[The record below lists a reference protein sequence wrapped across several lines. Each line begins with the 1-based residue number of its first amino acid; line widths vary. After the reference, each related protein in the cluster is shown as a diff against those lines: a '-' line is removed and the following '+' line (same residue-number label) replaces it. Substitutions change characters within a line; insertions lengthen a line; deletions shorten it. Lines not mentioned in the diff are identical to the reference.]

1 MYITMIETTKGSP
14 DGIHVLEFVEGQSY
28 DIPYS
33 LAKSFVEHMGVAI
46 IAEDPIKQ
54 KAVIG
59 APVNKNIE
67 SSPDNKGGVDDED
80 DEDDDGDEN
89 EIVDDD
95 IEDEI
100 GNVEK
105 GRSKKKKKTKK
116 QKIQV
121 K

>member
-54 KAVIG
+54 KAIIG
-59 APVNKNIE
+59 APTNKNIG

-80 DEDDDGDEN
+80 DDDTEDEN
-89 EIVDDD
+89 EIIDDD
-95 IEDEI
+95 TEDEI

-105 GRSKKKKKTKK
+105 GGSKKKAKTKK